1 MKNLKLLMMA
11 VLTVCLASCL
21 GDDDNNDSPALNVT
35 FETVNFEKA
44 SLPKDGDNPGVLI
57 GKTYESENGYVFQN
71 YYTPANETAEAYNSG
86 FTVSN
91 NNDTKTAGYKNQY
104 SVYSASNNANNQFL
118 IYNPPYGA
126 TCYIQ
131 RKDGQAFY
139 PYSMFVAP
147 TTYTMQSIFN
157 GDAYAKKFEEKDTFA
172 VKIQGCDASGQPIK
186 NSVLS
191 FNLVKSLGLFQ
202 YDPYQGYGYLKFIN
216 VQSTKNLWTEIPL
229 YYLGKVNKILIS
241 FDSSD
246 KGDFGINTPQ
256 YIALDDFTTV
266 TQERI
271 PDYEQYLNQ
280 QSKK

>member
-21 GDDDNNDSPALNVT
+21 GDDNNDNPAANVT

-44 SLPKDGDNPGVLI
+44 SLPKDGDYPGVMI

-71 YYTPANETAEAYNSG
+71 YYTPATETAEAYNSG

-91 NNDTKTAGYKNQY
+91 NKDSKTPGYENQY

-139 PYSMFVAP
+139 PYSVFVAP

-157 GDAYAKKFEEKDTFA
+157 GDSFAKKFEEKDTFA
-172 VKIQGCDASGQPIK
+172 VKIQGCDANGELIK
-186 NSVLS
+186 GSVIS

-202 YDPYQGYGYLKFIN
+202 YDPYQGYGYMKFIN
-216 VQSTKNLWTEIPL
+216 VQSANNLWTEIPL
-229 YYLGKVNKILIS
+229 YYLGKVSKILIS

-246 KGDFGINTPQ
+246 KGEHGINTPQ

-271 PDYEQYLNQ
+271 PDYEQYLMQ
-280 QSKK
+280 EK